1 MRGPKLKNNSDG
13 GIPKSFQSLSK
24 AIVLQPKSQ
33 MTNNKNDTTHQLYNS
48 LSLFTSFRK
57 INFGR
62 IFYNFFSLEQNKMAQ
77 SKWVSEN
84 EINEA
89 WRMHPGSEWR
99 EKNDSE
105 VEMGV
110 RGLREPGEACF
121 AGVARESLRKGRW
134 TRSS

>member
-1 MRGPKLKNNSDG
+1 MIQPINYTTACHFS
-13 GIPKSFQSLSK
+13 PHSAKSILVEYS
-24 AIVLQPKSQ
+24 
-33 MTNNKNDTTHQLYNS
+33 TT
-48 LSLFTSFRK
+48 
-57 INFGR
+57 
-62 IFYNFFSLEQNKMAQ
+62 FFSRTKQNRAIQMGLRKR
-77 SKWVSEN
+77 KK
-84 EINEA
+84 EA

-121 AGVARESLRKGRW
+121 AGVARGSLQKGRW